1 MQPHGLGR
9 RHLWSDTDA
18 QHSVASSRSANHGRL
33 ALVSAFLV
41 RNLDS
46 IEEELLGHLDAGEEL
61 LVAVVARL
69 RDKAGSCCWTS
80 RTPNSS
86 PTDLWITSR
95 LGSDNGGVS
104 EPSPDGRSE
113 ETP

>member
-33 ALVSAFLV
+33 ALVSGFLV

-46 IEEELLGHLDAGEEL
+46 IDEELLGHLDAGEEL

-69 RDKAGSCCWTS
+69 RDKAVMLLDISYAEFVAHG
-80 RTPNSS
+80 PV
-86 PTDLWITSR
+86 
-95 LGSDNGGVS
+95 DNFSAGF
-104 EPSPDGRSE
+104 R
-113 ETP
+113 